1 MIIDFYKYHGTGN
14 DFVLIDNRSLFF
26 DKNNLE
32 LISKICSRHTGV
44 GADGLILLE
53 NHNQYDFKMIYF
65 NSDGKQTSMC
75 GNGGRCVI
83 SFAKKLNIINDNVTF
98 LAIDGLHEGIINED
112 IIKIKMIKV
121 SNIDEAHNGCL
132 LDTGS
137 PHFVKFCSS
146 VNNINVFDS
155 GRELRNNKEISEDG
169 VNVNFTEIIDNTSI
183 KVRTYE
189 RGVENETLSCGT
201 GVIASALSAHSKGL
215 VDSNRIKI
223 STLGGELFV
232 SFDFKNVY
240 DNIWLEG
247 PAIEVFKGQIWIH

>member
-1 MIIDFYKYHGTGN
+1 MIIEFYKYHGTGN
-14 DFVLIDNRSLFF
+14 DFVLIDNRSQFF
-26 DKNNLE
+26 DKNNIE

-53 NHNQYDFKMIYF
+53 NDNQYDFKMIYF

-83 SFAKKLNIINDNVTF
+83 SFAKKLNIIDDKVTF
-98 LAIDGLHEGIINED
+98 LAIDGLHEGIIKGET
-112 IIKIKMIKV
+112 IKIKMIKV
-121 SNIDEAHNGCL
+121 SNIHEVYNGCL

-137 PHFVKFCSS
+137 PHFVKFCPS
-146 VNNINVFDS
+146 VNNINVLKS

-169 VNVNFTEIIDNTSI
+169 VNINFTEIIDNCSI

-201 GVIASALSAHSKGL
+201 GVIASALSAYSKGL

-247 PAIEVFKGQIWIH
+247 PAIEVFKGQI

>member
-137 PHFVKFCSS
+137 PHFVKFCTS
-146 VNNINVFDS
+146 VNNINVFQS

-169 VNVNFTEIIDNTSI
+169 VNINFTEIIDNSSI

-201 GVIASALSAHSKGL
+201 GVIASVLSAHSKGL

-223 STLGGELFV
+223 TTLGGELFV

-247 PAIEVFKGQIWIH
+247 PAIEVFKGQI

>member
-53 NHNQYDFKMIYF
+53 NDNHYDFKMIYF

-247 PAIEVFKGQIWIH
+247 PAIEVFKGQI

>member
-1 MIIDFYKYHGTGN
+1 MIIEFYKYHGTGN
-14 DFVLIDNRSLFF
+14 DFVLIDNRSQFF
-26 DKNNLE
+26 DKNNIE

-201 GVIASALSAHSKGL
+201 GVIASVLSAHSKGL

-223 STLGGELFV
+223 TTLGGELFV

-247 PAIEVFKGQIWIH
+247 PDYLMMLK

>member
-1 MIIDFYKYHGTGN
+1 MIIEFYKYHGTGN
-14 DFVLIDNRSLFF
+14 DFVLIDNRSQFF
-26 DKNNLE
+26 DKNNIE

-53 NHNQYDFKMIYF
+53 NDNQYDFKMIYF

-83 SFAKKLNIINDNVTF
+83 SFAKKLNIIDDKVTF
-98 LAIDGLHEGIINED
+98 LAIDGLHEGIIKGET
-112 IIKIKMIKV
+112 IKIKMIKV
-121 SNIDEAHNGCL
+121 SNIHEVYNGCL

-137 PHFVKFCSS
+137 PHFVKFCPS
-146 VNNINVFDS
+146 VNKINVLKS

-169 VNVNFTEIIDNTSI
+169 VNINFTEIIDNYSI
-183 KVRTYE
+183 KFRTYE

-201 GVIASALSAHSKGL
+201 GVIASALSAYSKGL

-247 PAIEVFKGQIWIH
+247 PAIEVFKGQI

>member
-1 MIIDFYKYHGTGN
+1 MIIEFYKYHGTGN

-26 DKNNLE
+26 DKNNIE

-53 NHNQYDFKMIYF
+53 NDNHYDFKMIYF

-201 GVIASALSAHSKGL
+201 GVIASVLSAHSKGL

-223 STLGGELFV
+223 TTLGGELFV

-247 PAIEVFKGQIWIH
+247 PAIEVFKGQI

>member
-121 SNIDEAHNGCL
+121 SNIDEVHNGCL

-137 PHFVKFCSS
+137 PHFVKFCTS
-146 VNNINVFDS
+146 VNNINVFQS

-169 VNVNFTEIIDNTSI
+169 VNINFTEIIDNSSI

-247 PAIEVFKGQIWIH
+247 PAIEVFKGQI

>member
-1 MIIDFYKYHGTGN
+1 MIIEFYKYHGTGN

-201 GVIASALSAHSKGL
+201 GVIASVLSAHSKGL

-247 PAIEVFKGQIWIH
+247 PAIEVFKGQI

>member
-169 VNVNFTEIIDNTSI
+169 VNINFTEIIDNSSI

-247 PAIEVFKGQIWIH
+247 PAIEVFKGQI

>member
-1 MIIDFYKYHGTGN
+1 MIIEFYKYHGTGN

-26 DKNNLE
+26 DKNNIE

-53 NHNQYDFKMIYF
+53 NDNHYDFKMIYF
-65 NSDGKQTSMC
+65 NSDGKKTSMC

-83 SFAKKLNIINDNVTF
+83 SFAKKLNIIDDNVTF
-98 LAIDGLHEGIINED
+98 LAIDGLHEGIINDD

-121 SNIDEAHNGCL
+121 SNIDEVHNGCL

-137 PHFVKFCSS
+137 PHFVKFCTS

-169 VNVNFTEIIDNTSI
+169 VNINFTEIIDNSSI

-247 PAIEVFKGQIWIH
+247 PAIEVFKGQI

>member
-201 GVIASALSAHSKGL
+201 GVIASVLSAHSKGL

-223 STLGGELFV
+223 TTLGGELFV

-247 PAIEVFKGQIWIH
+247 PAIEVFKGQI

>member
-1 MIIDFYKYHGTGN
+1 MIIEFYKYHGTGN

-26 DKNNLE
+26 DKNNIE

-53 NHNQYDFKMIYF
+53 NDNHYDFKMIYF
-65 NSDGKQTSMC
+65 NSDGKKTSMC

-83 SFAKKLNIINDNVTF
+83 SFAKKLNIIDDNVTF
-98 LAIDGLHEGIINED
+98 LAIDGLHEGIINDD

-121 SNIDEAHNGCL
+121 SNIDEVHNGCL

-137 PHFVKFCSS
+137 PHFVKFCTS
-146 VNNINVFDS
+146 VNNINVFQS

-169 VNVNFTEIIDNTSI
+169 VNINFTEVIDNSSI

-247 PAIEVFKGQIWIH
+247 PAIEVFKGQI

>member
-1 MIIDFYKYHGTGN
+1 MIIEFYKYHGTGN

-26 DKNNLE
+26 DKNNIE

-53 NHNQYDFKMIYF
+53 NDNHYDFKMIYF
-65 NSDGKQTSMC
+65 NSDGKKTSMC

-83 SFAKKLNIINDNVTF
+83 SFAKKLNIIDDNVTF
-98 LAIDGLHEGIINED
+98 LAIDGLHEGIINDD

-121 SNIDEAHNGCL
+121 SNIDEVHNGCL

-137 PHFVKFCSS
+137 PHFVKFCTS
-146 VNNINVFDS
+146 VNNINVFQS
-155 GRELRNNKEISEDG
+155 GRELRYNKEISEDG
-169 VNVNFTEIIDNTSI
+169 VNINFTEIIDNSSI

-247 PAIEVFKGQIWIH
+247 PAIEVFKGQI

>member
-1 MIIDFYKYHGTGN
+1 MTVEFYKYHGTGN

-26 DKNNLE
+26 DKNNTE
-32 LISKICSRHTGV
+32 LISKICSRHFGV

-53 NHNQYDFKMIYF
+53 NDNLYDFKMIYF

-75 GNGGRCVI
+75 GNGGRCII
-83 SFAKKLNIINDNVTF
+83 SFAKKLNIIDDKANF
-98 LAIDGLHEGIINED
+98 MAIDGIHEGIINNNL
-112 IIKIKMIKV
+112 IKIKMNTV
-121 SNIDEAHNGCL
+121 SEIQNINTGFL

-137 PHFVKFCSS
+137 PHFVKFCTS

-169 VNVNFTEIIDNTSI
+169 VNINFTEIIDNSSI

-247 PAIEVFKGQIWIH
+247 PAIEVFKGQI

>member
-26 DKNNLE
+26 DKNNFE

-98 LAIDGLHEGIINED
+98 LAIDGLHEGIIKDD

-247 PAIEVFKGQIWIH
+247 PAIEVFKGQI

>member
-201 GVIASALSAHSKGL
+201 GVIASVLSAHSKGL

-223 STLGGELFV
+223 TTLGGELFV
-232 SFDFKNVY
+232 SFDFKNV
-240 DNIWLEG
+240 
-247 PAIEVFKGQIWIH
+247 

>member
-98 LAIDGLHEGIINED
+98 LAIDGLH
-112 IIKIKMIKV
+112 
-121 SNIDEAHNGCL
+121 
-132 LDTGS
+132 
-137 PHFVKFCSS
+137 
-146 VNNINVFDS
+146 
-155 GRELRNNKEISEDG
+155 
-169 VNVNFTEIIDNTSI
+169 
-183 KVRTYE
+183 
-189 RGVENETLSCGT
+189 
-201 GVIASALSAHSKGL
+201 
-215 VDSNRIKI
+215 
-223 STLGGELFV
+223 
-232 SFDFKNVY
+232 
-240 DNIWLEG
+240 
-247 PAIEVFKGQIWIH
+247 

>member
-1 MIIDFYKYHGTGN
+1 MIIEFYKYHGTGN

-26 DKNNLE
+26 DKNNIE

-53 NHNQYDFKMIYF
+53 NDNHYDFKMIYF

-83 SFAKKLNIINDNVTF
+83 SFAKKLNIIDDNVTF
-98 LAIDGLHEGIINED
+98 LAIDGLHEGIIKDD

-121 SNIDEAHNGCL
+121 SNIDEVHNGCL

-137 PHFVKFCSS
+137 PHFVKFCTS
-146 VNNINVFDS
+146 VNNINVFQS

-169 VNVNFTEIIDNTSI
+169 VNINFTEIIDNSSI

-247 PAIEVFKGQIWIH
+247 PATEVFKGQI

>member
-98 LAIDGLHEGIINED
+98 LAIDGLHEGIIKDD

-121 SNIDEAHNGCL
+121 SNINEVHNGYL

-146 VNNINVFDS
+146 VTNINVFDS

-169 VNVNFTEIIDNTSI
+169 VNINFTEIIDNSSI

-201 GVIASALSAHSKGL
+201 GVIASVLSAHSKGL

-247 PAIEVFKGQIWIH
+247 PAIEVFKGQI

>member
-137 PHFVKFCSS
+137 PHFVKFCTS
-146 VNNINVFDS
+146 VNNINVFQS

-169 VNVNFTEIIDNTSI
+169 VNINFTEIIDNSSI

-247 PAIEVFKGQIWIH
+247 PAIEVFKGQI

>member
-169 VNVNFTEIIDNTSI
+169 VNINFTEIIDNSSI

-201 GVIASALSAHSKGL
+201 GVIASVLSAHSKGL

-223 STLGGELFV
+223 TTLGGELFV

-247 PAIEVFKGQIWIH
+247 PAIEVFKGQI

>member
-1 MIIDFYKYHGTGN
+1 MIIEFYKYHGTGN

-26 DKNNLE
+26 DKNNIE

-53 NHNQYDFKMIYF
+53 NDNHYDFKMIYF

-83 SFAKKLNIINDNVTF
+83 SFAKKLNIIDDNVTF
-98 LAIDGLHEGIINED
+98 LAIDGLHEGIIKDD

-137 PHFVKFCSS
+137 PHFVKFCTS
-146 VNNINVFDS
+146 VNNINVFEY

-169 VNVNFTEIIDNTSI
+169 VNINFTEIIDNSSI

-247 PAIEVFKGQIWIH
+247 PAIEVFKGQI

>member
-1 MIIDFYKYHGTGN
+1 MIIEFYKYHGTGN

-26 DKNNLE
+26 DKNNIE

-83 SFAKKLNIINDNVTF
+83 SFAKKLNIIDDNVTF
-98 LAIDGLHEGIINED
+98 LAIDGLHEGIINDD

-121 SNIDEAHNGCL
+121 SNIDEVHNGCL

-137 PHFVKFCSS
+137 PHFVKFCTS
-146 VNNINVFDS
+146 VNNINVFQS

-169 VNVNFTEIIDNTSI
+169 VNINFTEIIDNSSI

-247 PAIEVFKGQIWIH
+247 PAIEVFKGQI

>member
-1 MIIDFYKYHGTGN
+1 MIIEFYKYHGTGN

-26 DKNNLE
+26 DKNNIE

-53 NHNQYDFKMIYF
+53 NDNHYDFKMIYF
-65 NSDGKQTSMC
+65 NSDGKKTSMC

-83 SFAKKLNIINDNVTF
+83 SFAKKLNIIDDNVTF
-98 LAIDGLHEGIINED
+98 LAIDGLHEGIINDD

-121 SNIDEAHNGCL
+121 SNIDEVHNGCL

-137 PHFVKFCSS
+137 PHFVKFCTS
-146 VNNINVFDS
+146 VNNINVFQS

-169 VNVNFTEIIDNTSI
+169 VNINFTEIIDNSSI